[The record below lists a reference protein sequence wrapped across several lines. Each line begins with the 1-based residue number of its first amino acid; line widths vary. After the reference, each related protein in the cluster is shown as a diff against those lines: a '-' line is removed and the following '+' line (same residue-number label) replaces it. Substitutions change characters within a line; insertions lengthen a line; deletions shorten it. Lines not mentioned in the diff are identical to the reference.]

1 VTTRNRPQSVGQ
13 RFGPPAHPPHIAA
26 AESVGLTLS
35 LLDHPLVGIDADH
48 RFEQVTQD
56 QGQGARP
63 APQVQKPSSA
73 IQRQLVP

>member
-1 VTTRNRPQSVGQ
+1 M
-13 RFGPPAHPPHIAA
+13 
-26 AESVGLTLS
+26 TLS